1 MAINMEI
8 KMLPTTTFE
17 MLVSATINRM
27 IAEQK
32 SPFSMFDRF
41 GEVMDKVVNRSYDI
55 YRDLVFEMSTSMIT
69 SLNQVRLKQFQVLI
83 LVHVQL
89 LVRPLQKLVV
99 CVLFLGSSLG
109 HKVG

>member
-1 MAINMEI
+1 
-8 KMLPTTTFE
+8 

-27 IAEQK
+27 ISEQK

-55 YRDLVFEMSTSMIT
+55 YRDLVFEMSISMIT
-69 SLNQVRLKQFQVLI
+69 SLNQVRSKLFLALI
-83 LVHVQL
+83 LVRVQL
-89 LVRPLQKLVV
+89 PVRLLQKLVV
-99 CVLFLGSSLG
+99 CVPFLGYSLG